1 MTINQ
6 VQELG
11 SRLLNNMGKV
21 VIGKPRVL
29 SLTVAAMLAQGNILL
44 EDVPGT
50 GKTMLAKS
58 LARSIDAKFSRV
70 QFTPDL
76 LPGDITGVSIFDKN
90 TNTFTFHKGPLFT
103 NILLADEINRATPRT
118 QSALLEAMEEKQIT
132 VDGVSRAL
140 EGFFFT
146 VATQNPI
153 ETYGTFPLPEA
164 QLDRFMMKLTL
175 GYPSAEDSRK
185 VFASH
190 LAGDR
195 LEEISSVCSINDI
208 TEAQKACRGVFVHEC
223 IIDYA
228 QRIIEATRCKDNIA
242 LGASTRAGLVL
253 LHAAQAV
260 AALSGRDYVSPEDIK
275 ALAEPVLA
283 HRIILRAGERREAL
297 SSANAI
303 ASIVSSVDV
312 PTENWKR

>member
-11 SRLLNNMGKV
+11 NKIIGNIGKV
-21 VIGKPRVL
+21 IIGKNRAI
-29 SLTVAAMLAQGNILL
+29 SLTVASLFAQGNVLL

-58 LARSIDAKFSRV
+58 IARSIDAKFSRV

-76 LPGDITGVSIFDKN
+76 LPGDITGVSVFDKN
-90 TNTFTFHKGPLFT
+90 SGTFNFHEGPLFT

-132 VDGVSRAL
+132 VDGQTRKL
-140 EGFFFT
+140 EGFFF
-146 VATQNPI
+146 VIATQNPI

-175 GYPSAEDSRK
+175 GYPEGEDSKR
-185 VFASH
+185 VLASH
-190 LAGDR
+190 LSGGR
-195 LEEISSVCSINDI
+195 LETISPVCTID
-208 TEAQKACRGVFVHEC
+208 EVVQAQQVCRQVFVHDC
-223 IIDYA
+223 ILDYV
-228 QRIIEATRCKDNIA
+228 QKILEATRSRDNIA

-253 LHAAQAV
+253 LQVAQAA

-275 ALAEPVLA
+275 VFAAPVLA
-283 HRIILRAGERREAL
+283 HRIILRAGDRSEAL
-297 SSANAI
+297 SAADAI
-303 ASIVSSVDV
+303 SSILASVPA
-312 PTENWKR
+312 PTEKWTR